1 MAVSFVVVDTD
12 VFIWLSRGRDPA
24 ASYRR
29 LLGAGSA
36 VLSFA
41 TVAEL
46 WRGAHER
53 SYSKRSR
60 ERLQADISSSVVV
73 SPTDELTQRWA
84 ELTVDAKRRGHALGQ
99 PAQKHDAWIAATALL
114 YEVPLL
120 TADRDF
126 AGYPGLVL
134 LK

>member
-12 VFIWLSRGRDPA
+12 VFIWMSRGRERA

-29 LLGAGSA
+29 LLHGSSA

-46 WRGAHER
+46 WRGAYER
-53 SYSKRSR
+53 AYDERSR
-60 ERLQADISSSVVV
+60 ERLRADIRAAVVV
-73 SPTDELTQRWA
+73 APTDDLTQAWA

-114 YEVPLL
+114 YGVPLL
-120 TADRDF
+120 TEDRDF
-126 AGYPGLVL
+126 AGYPGLEL
-134 LK
+134 LA